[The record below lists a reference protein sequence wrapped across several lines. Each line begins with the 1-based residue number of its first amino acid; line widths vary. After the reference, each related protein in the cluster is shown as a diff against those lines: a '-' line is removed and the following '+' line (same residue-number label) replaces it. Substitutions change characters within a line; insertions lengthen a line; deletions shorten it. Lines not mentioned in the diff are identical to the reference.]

1 MKVLLDT
8 SFIVS
13 CIRKRIDFLTG
24 LKEQGFEIFLPRE
37 VLQELKDLKKKSSTS
52 QEDRLAINVAFEM
65 FEKEDFKKISLGGKN
80 VDLGLIE
87 KGKNGF
93 FIATLDAEIK
103 NSIPNKIVIFSSKK
117 SVGRE

>member
-1 MKVLLDT
+1 MIVI
-8 SFIVS
+8 IVS

-24 LKEQGFEIFLPRE
+24 LKGQGFEIFLPRE

-65 FEKEDFKKISLGGKN
+65 FEKEDFKKISLGGNN
-80 VDLGLIE
+80 VDLRLNENGN
-87 KGKNGF
+87 NGF